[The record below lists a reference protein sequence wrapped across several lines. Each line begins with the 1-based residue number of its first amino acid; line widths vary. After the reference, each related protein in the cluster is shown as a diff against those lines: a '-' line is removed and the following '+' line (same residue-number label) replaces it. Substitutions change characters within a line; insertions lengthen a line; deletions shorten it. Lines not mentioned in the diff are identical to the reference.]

1 MTRFLIAAI
10 ALSLAAQA
18 ASAAQAAH
26 KHKRHHVARHHTSIA
41 ARIPTVPADPYAKF
55 YNNGP
60 KPPWGAPQ
68 QCFTEE
74 GYGRYWPCGAGP
86 NGFP

>member
-1 MTRFLIAAI
+1 MIRLLIAVT
-10 ALSLAAQA
+10 ALTLAA
-18 ASAAQAAH
+18 STAQAAH
-26 KHKRHHVARHHTSIA
+26 KHKRHHRTLHHASVAAHLPA
-41 ARIPTVPADPYAKF
+41 APADPYAKF

-60 KPPWGAPQ
+60 KPPWAAPQ

-86 NGFP
+86 TYSGN